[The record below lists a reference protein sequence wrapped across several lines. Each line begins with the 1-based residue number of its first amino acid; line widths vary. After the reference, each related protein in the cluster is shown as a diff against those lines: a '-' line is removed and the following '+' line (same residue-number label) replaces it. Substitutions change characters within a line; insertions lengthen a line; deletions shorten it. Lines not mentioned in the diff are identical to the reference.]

1 MAAQGVQ
8 RTRKPPRKIRADF
21 VTGHACH
28 RAKLTQGGH
37 KFVGASGRLVS
48 IEADSFRHC
57 AVLPGEAT
65 HTPAHRHKGI
75 FVNAQ
80 HLRILVSPVI
90 RHAAEFLSNAR
101 KNSGHVTHVTAGI
114 TGLYAQAIQKAFCTG
129 IVTNKPGEAFQ
140 RRSRSVH
147 AAANLRN
154 RIANRLNS
162 LDCRAGAL

>member
-8 RTRKPPRKIRADF
+8 RTRKPTRKIRADF

-28 RAKLTQGGH
+28 RAELAQGGH
-37 KFVGASGRLVS
+37 EFVGASGRLVS

-57 AVLPGEAT
+57 AVLPGEPP

-90 RHAAEFLSNAR
+90 RHAAELLAYAR
-101 KNSGHVTHVTAGI
+101 KDSGHVAHVTAGV
-114 TGLYAQAIQKAFCTG
+114 TGLYPQTIQKSLRPG
-129 IVTNKPGEAFQ
+129 IITNKPGEVFQ

>member
-1 MAAQGVQ
+1 MAAQSVQ
-8 RTRKPPRKIRADF
+8 RTRKPTRKIRADF

-57 AVLPGEAT
+57 AVLPGETT

-90 RHAAEFLSNAR
+90 RHAAELLSYTC

-114 TGLYAQAIQKAFCTG
+114 PCLYPQTIQKSLSPGVITDKTG
-129 IVTNKPGEAFQ
+129 K
-140 RRSRSVH
+140 
-147 AAANLRN
+147 
-154 RIANRLNS
+154 
-162 LDCRAGAL
+162 ALQ